1 MNKISTKIDELE
13 SIIKKVE
20 FAHKWGNI
28 SKIPFE
34 DLIQHLNDY
43 IDLLEGRHERT
54 NL

>member
-20 FAHKWGNI
+20 FADKWRVINH
-28 SKIPFE
+28 IPFE
-34 DLIQHLNDY
+34 DLIQHLNNY